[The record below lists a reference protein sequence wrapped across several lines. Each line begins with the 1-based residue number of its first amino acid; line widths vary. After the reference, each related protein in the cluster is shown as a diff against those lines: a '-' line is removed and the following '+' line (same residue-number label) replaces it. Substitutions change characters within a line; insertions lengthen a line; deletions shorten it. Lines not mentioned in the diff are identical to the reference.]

1 MEEKS
6 ACWRAELDKLLRL
19 LNLMNEEQLK
29 RLYLTAL
36 YML

>member
-1 MEEKS
+1 MDDKDLAAALEKIT
-6 ACWRAELDKLLRL
+6 RI
-19 LNLMNEEQLK
+19 LNLMNMEQLR